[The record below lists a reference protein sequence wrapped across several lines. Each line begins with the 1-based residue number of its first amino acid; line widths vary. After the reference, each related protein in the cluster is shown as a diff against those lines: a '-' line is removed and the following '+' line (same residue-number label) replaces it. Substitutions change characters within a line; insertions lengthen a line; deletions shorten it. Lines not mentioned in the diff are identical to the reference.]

1 MSSTSSNKSLNTS
14 SDKKPFWTEG
24 RKKVAAGVGAT
35 VVIISILVGI
45 MYGIV
50 MAMNAS
56 ASTGPGAVSGTS
68 AGTSPNTDITSVQ
81 FYKNCNYNQNVNHEQ
96 NYYDKTK
103 GPKQMNIN
111 IKSFRIRNCKIT
123 LYKGRDCTGE
133 EKTFETNLTNNGY
146 LHEPCFNSFIV
157 QSIKIEPLS
166 KT

>member
-1 MSSTSSNKSLNTS
+1 MSSTSSKTSL
-14 SDKKPFWTEG
+14 DKKPFWTEG
-24 RKKVAAGVGAT
+24 RKQVAGGVGAF
-35 VVIISILVGI
+35 VVIISILGGI

-56 ASTGPGAVSGTS
+56 AGASSGASAGSGPG
-68 AGTSPNTDITSVQ
+68 PNTDITSVQ

-146 LHEPCFNSFIV
+146 LHEPCFYSFVV
-157 QSIKIEPLS
+157 QSIKIEPIS